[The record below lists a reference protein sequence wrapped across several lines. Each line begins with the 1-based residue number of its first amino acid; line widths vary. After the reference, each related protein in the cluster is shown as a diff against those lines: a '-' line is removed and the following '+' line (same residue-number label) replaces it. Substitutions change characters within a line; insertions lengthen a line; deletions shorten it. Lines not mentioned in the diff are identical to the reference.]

1 MYDQQIG
8 AFDSLRYWLTL
19 VYQCIPFH
27 LSFFVTS
34 ERSYCSQHIYV
45 FSIQYVFE
53 FFLLFSMIAINE
65 ALTLMLLWRIGLWG
79 SCSSWIIR
87 FYLIIFN
94 VQHVLPVL
102 ICMFASA
109 DVIMHLR
116 YVKLLVRELL
126 HNLWKILYYF
136 AIFWKIQRRT
146 LKCKMLEHKLCQSW
160 YTICGTFIRQI

>member
-1 MYDQQIG
+1 MYTFSFVILCDKWTFI
-8 AFDSLRYWLTL
+8 L
-19 VYQCIPFH
+19 
-27 LSFFVTS
+27 LSAYICVF
-34 ERSYCSQHIYV
+34 RSICFWV
-45 FSIQYVFE
+45 FS
-53 FFLLFSMIAINE
+53 LFSMIAINE

-102 ICMFASA
+102 TCMFASA

-126 HNLWKILYYF
+126 CNLWKILYYF
-136 AIFWKIQRRT
+136 AILWKIQRRT

-160 YTICGTFIRQI
+160 YTICGTFIRQII